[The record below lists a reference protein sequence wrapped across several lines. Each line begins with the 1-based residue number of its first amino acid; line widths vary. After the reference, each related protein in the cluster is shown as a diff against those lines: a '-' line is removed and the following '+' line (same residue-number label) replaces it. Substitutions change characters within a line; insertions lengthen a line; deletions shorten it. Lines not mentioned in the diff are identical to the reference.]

1 MSTPIPSNGAEL
13 TAWEVAAAT
22 GGDLVRSSSVR
33 RPAAGFVTDTRALSP
48 GSGFVAI
55 QGATLDGHQFLGEA
69 VSRGA
74 SLLVVRKGTPRPDG
88 DVDIVEVGDTLAGW
102 GDIARAHL
110 RRWRREAPRSATV
123 AITGSTG
130 KTTTKELCAALLR
143 RVGPCLATTGN
154 LNNRIGVPAVALGV
168 EASTRFAVFEV
179 GMSEP
184 GEIAALARIVE
195 PDVAVLVNVGVAHAG
210 GVGGSRAAVAREKGA
225 LVEALGSRGTAIVN
239 LDDEAAAAQA
249 MRCRGRVETF
259 GRDPRASYRLAERTS
274 LGARGSKMRVVRKGE
289 RFDAILPL
297 LGEGAVLDF
306 LAALAAAEAAL
317 GSVLPQAVIDAALLD
332 GAPLGGR
339 ALLKR
344 LGGDILAIDDTY
356 NANPA
361 SMQAALDTLA
371 EVAQEGRRMVAVLG
385 EMRELGGIA
394 EREHDALGEA
404 LARAGVKLAI
414 GCGGLV
420 DRTLDR
426 AASLGVEV
434 LHAKTTAEAALLA
447 GKEVRS
453 GDAVLLKGSR
463 AAAVETV
470 LAALELQHGRGDGGS
485 P

>member
-1 MSTPIPSNGAEL
+1 
-13 TAWEVAAAT
+13 
-22 GGDLVRSSSVR
+22 
-33 RPAAGFVTDTRALSP
+33 
-48 GSGFVAI
+48 
-55 QGATLDGHQFLGEA
+55 
-69 VSRGA
+69 
-74 SLLVVRKGTPRPDG
+74 
-88 DVDIVEVGDTLAGW
+88 
-102 GDIARAHL
+102 
-110 RRWRREAPRSATV
+110 
-123 AITGSTG
+123 
-130 KTTTKELCAALLR
+130 
-143 RVGPCLATTGN
+143 
-154 LNNRIGVPAVALGV
+154 VALGV